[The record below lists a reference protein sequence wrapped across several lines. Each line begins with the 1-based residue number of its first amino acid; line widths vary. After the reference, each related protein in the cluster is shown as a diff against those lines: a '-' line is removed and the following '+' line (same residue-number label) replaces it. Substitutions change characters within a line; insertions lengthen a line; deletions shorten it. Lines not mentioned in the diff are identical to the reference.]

1 MQTVDKIVKYIDE
14 GISHFNSEKEN
25 LGTTSERSAKF
36 MYIKGAVDSLENMK
50 SFIRMN
56 FENKETDNT
65 SNDSKEVLV
74 DFEGVIP
81 LNIDYGQDVY
91 RKLLESKCDILYYDE
106 KSSNQFVKVGE
117 CNSGVNMNLIFIKG
131 KLKKE
136 LIRDGKSAI
145 DLIVVSGNPKYILSV
160 GNKDSNIK
168 EIKDNKKHKLLV

>member
-1 MQTVDKIVKYIDE
+1 MNTVDKIVKYIDE

-25 LGTTSERSAKF
+25 LRTTSEKSTKF

-50 SFIRMN
+50 SFIKMN
-56 FENKETDNT
+56 FENKEVSDTSDN
-65 SNDSKEVLV
+65 KEVLV
-74 DFEGVIP
+74 NFEGVIP

-91 RKLLESKCDILYYDE
+91 RKLLESKCDVLYYDE
-106 KSSNQFVKVGE
+106 KLSNQFVKVGE

-136 LIRDGKSAI
+136 LISDGKSAI

-168 EIKDNKKHKLLV
+168 EVKDCKKH